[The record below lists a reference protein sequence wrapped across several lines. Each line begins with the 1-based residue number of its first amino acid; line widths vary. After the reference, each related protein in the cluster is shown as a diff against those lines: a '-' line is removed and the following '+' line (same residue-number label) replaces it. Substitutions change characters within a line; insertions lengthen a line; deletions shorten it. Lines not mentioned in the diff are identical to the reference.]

1 MVTSEVSELMDN
13 LRDRLQI
20 SRTSY
25 FRAVKQFIYSRT
37 NNFRALTKL
46 IFLRGSKLWL
56 KIFSKTLR
64 EIFRNMG
71 FLWSVF
77 SRMWAESHLYFPVFG
92 QNRRCMLTNKTGV
105 LSNSSV
111 INLVSRIKIKKQSGT
126 IIKVCVT
133 LEINFWHKHKFPGCV
148 MWLYWFYN
156 EKDFQKSSLLF
167 KLMKTFRSSNSVE
180 LPFSEFFHTRSPYQ
194 CLAKCAEIFLFCFV
208 SSYKKNWRT

>member
-126 IIKVCVT
+126 IIKVCVN
-133 LEINFWHKHKFPGCV
+133 LELNFWHKHKFPGYV
-148 MWLYWFYN
+148 MWLYWFYK

-167 KLMKTFRSSNSVE
+167 KLMKTFRSSNSSRASF
-180 LPFSEFFHTRSPYQ
+180 LWIFSHAVSLSMSTKVCRNFF
-194 CLAKCAEIFLFCFV
+194 LLFCF
-208 SSYKKNWRT
+208 